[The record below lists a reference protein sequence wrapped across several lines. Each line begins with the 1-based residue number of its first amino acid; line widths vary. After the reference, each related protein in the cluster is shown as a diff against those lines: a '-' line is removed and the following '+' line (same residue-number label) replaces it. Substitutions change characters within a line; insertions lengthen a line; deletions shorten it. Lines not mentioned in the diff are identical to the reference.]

1 MHNIYIIKLIKK
13 GKLKIMRKVF
23 EIKVTSSASFYS
35 YLALSGIDFKT
46 KEKPEVIIF
55 TCDMTDAEFAAAV
68 QYCNKLAEERKFNES
83 VGKYKKLHE
92 EYLTLQQVKE
102 ALDDLFRDISRQ
114 AFYKQKE
121 AERELAEICYQ
132 KILEKANGNP
142 FMTEAEITELVTKTG
157 LKVLRECGKIVKVEM
172 GKIFFHR
179 EEGEMYLFDGSAR
192 GNLDDVIY
200 RIL

>member
-35 YLALSGIDFKT
+35 YLALSGIDFEA

-157 LKVLRECGKIVKVEM
+157 LKVLRECGKIEKVEM

>member
-23 EIKVTSSASFYS
+23 EIKVANSASFYS
-35 YLALSGIDFKT
+35 YLALSGIDFEA
-46 KEKPEVIIF
+46 KEKSDVVIF

-157 LKVLRECGKIVKVEM
+157 LKVLRECGKIEKVEM